1 MPAWPVLA
9 LAKAPERTHTAV
21 MVISPLPRHGSTLPG
36 RDQAGRR
43 LRVAAHPELDRV
55 VLSIWQDDVCRGT
68 LRLAPQ
74 DVPEL
79 VRLLTESLV
88 RPAGELDDVG

>member
-1 MPAWPVLA
+1 
-9 LAKAPERTHTAV
+9 
-21 MVISPLPRHGSTLPG
+21 MVISPLPRHGSTLLG
-36 RDQAGRR
+36 RDQVGRR
-43 LRVAAHPELDRV
+43 LRVAAHPELERV

-79 VRLLTESLV
+79 VRLLTASLV